1 MSKLLRLKSLTL
13 VNFKGMSNQ
22 TITFGNGVTAISGR
36 NGTGKTTIAD
46 GFAWLLWGKDS
57 EGNSDSKF
65 GIKTND
71 ADGNYIPDLEHEVA
85 GTFDAIDTTTG
96 ETTTVE
102 LRRVYVEEWQTQKGS
117 TERTLKGHHTDYFY
131 NGVPLKTKTEYDAK
145 VAALIPEDLFKVIT
159 DPYYFL
165 TLHWKAQREYLL
177 KMAGT
182 ISDTD
187 IAANRTEFSELLRR
201 VTGKSMEE
209 YKKEIAARRGKI
221 EAQLDKIPTRKD
233 EVTRNTPVAPDYAAL
248 EAEKKQI
255 QADLADIDAAATSA
269 AEANRVAYEKAARI
283 QRDIN
288 TKKTAQNQALYN
300 AKEAARKAAYEANR
314 VADDAARDLA
324 QVEKEE
330 ASEANTY
337 AREKAALTASI
348 STEKRR
354 KEDAERQVAA
364 LRVRW
369 EAVNNEQ
376 YQEKTYQAAGQLV
389 CPIFGHACADP
400 SAVSRHQCDA
410 AAAAEAFKKN
420 EDAARAAFIENQTAR
435 LDSMDAE
442 GRELNR
448 QIERHAAEITRLN
461 GELTTLEETHAK
473 AVQDYAAKKE
483 GLKKT
488 ISDNP
493 RVSTEPNIDP
503 QTLPDWLA
511 LQKQI
516 DQLTAD
522 LTAATA
528 PAQQTTAADHA
539 TRRAQLNARLS
550 GIDQKLG
557 LRSTI
562 EANERRI
569 VELDKEAATLA
580 QEKAALQ
587 IEEYLIDDFVKDRM
601 AEVER
606 RVNGLF
612 DGVEF
617 RMYKNLVNGEKEPD
631 CVAYIGGVRYQDKNH
646 AGQINAG
653 LAVINALCAFHGVNA
668 PIFVDNAESV
678 NTFIPVNS
686 QLVTLSVSTED
697 SLQVNH
703 YYSQT

>member
-1 MSKLLRLKSLTL
+1 MSKKLKIKSLTL
-13 VNFKGMSNQ
+13 VNFKGMRNV
-22 TITFGNGVTAISGR
+22 TVDFGDGVTAISGR

-57 EGNSDSKF
+57 EGNSDTKF

-71 ADGNYIPDLEHEVA
+71 ENGNYIPDLEHEVS
-85 GTFDAIDTTTG
+85 GSFDAIDTETG
-96 ETTTVE
+96 EVTAVE
-102 LRRVYVEEWQTQKGS
+102 LRRVYVEEWQTPKGS
-117 TERTLKGHHTDYFY
+117 TERILKGHHTDYFY

-177 KMAGT
+177 RMAGT
-182 ISDTD
+182 ISDSD
-187 IAANRTEFSELLRR
+187 IAANRAEFAELLRR

-209 YKKEIAARRGKI
+209 YKKEIAARRAKI
-221 EAQLDKIPTRKD
+221 EAQLEKIPTRKD

-248 EAEKKQI
+248 EAEKVQI

-269 AEANRVAYEKAARI
+269 AEANRVAYERAARI
-283 QRDIN
+283 QGDIN
-288 TKKTAQNQALYN
+288 AKRTEQNQIIYN
-300 AKEAARKAAYEANR
+300 AKESARKAAYETNR

-324 QVEKEE
+324 QVEQ
-330 ASEANTY
+330 SEANETNY
-337 AREKAALTASI
+337 YNREKAVITASI
-348 STEKRR
+348 ATEKRR
-354 KEDAERQVAA
+354 KEEAEREVAA
-364 LRVRW
+364 LRTRW
-369 EAVNNEQ
+369 DAVNNEQ
-376 YQEKTYQAAGQLV
+376 FQEKTYQAAGPLL
-389 CPIFGHACADP
+389 CPIFGHQCADP
-400 SAVSRHQCDA
+400 SAVNRHQCDA
-410 AAAAEAFKKN
+410 AAAAEAFKKRQDD
-420 EDAARAAFIENQTAR
+420 ERAAFYANQTAR
-435 LDSMDAE
+435 LDAMDIEGQELNKRIAQHDAE
-442 GRELNR
+442 IARLM
-448 QIERHAAEITRLN
+448 QDAA
-461 GELTTLEETHAK
+461 TLDAKHAK
-473 AVQDYAAKKE
+473 SVQDYATKKE
-483 GLKKT
+483 ALKKV
-488 ISDNP
+488 IADNP
-493 RVSTEPNIDP
+493 RVSTDP
-503 QTLPDWLA
+503 QIDTQALPGWAA
-511 LQKQI
+511 LQQEI
-516 DQLTAD
+516 DRLTAD

-528 PAQQTTAADHA
+528 PAYGMETAYPSAKK
-539 TRRAQLNARLS
+539 AQLNARLS
-550 GIDQKLG
+550 EIDQKLG

-580 QEKAALQ
+580 QEKAGLQ
-587 IEEYLIDDFVKDRM
+587 IEEDLIDDFVKDRM

-653 LAVINALCAFHGVNA
+653 LAVINALCAFHGVTA

-686 QLVTLSVSTED
+686 QLITLSVSTED

-703 YYSQT
+703 Y

>member
-1 MSKLLRLKSLTL
+1 MSKKLKIKSLTL
-13 VNFKGMSNQ
+13 VNFKGMRNV
-22 TITFGNGVTAISGR
+22 TVDFGDGVTAISGR

-57 EGNSDSKF
+57 EGNSDTKF

-71 ADGNYIPDLEHEVA
+71 ENGNYIPDLEHEVS
-85 GTFDAIDTTTG
+85 GSFDAIDTETG
-96 ETTTVE
+96 EVTAVE
-102 LRRVYVEEWQTQKGS
+102 LRRVYVEEWQTPKGS
-117 TERTLKGHHTDYFY
+117 TERILKGHHTDYFY

-177 KMAGT
+177 RMAGT
-182 ISDTD
+182 ISDSD
-187 IAANRTEFSELLRR
+187 IAANRAEFAELLRR

-209 YKKEIAARRGKI
+209 YKKEIAARRAKI
-221 EAQLDKIPTRKD
+221 EAQLEKIPTRKD

-248 EAEKKQI
+248 EAEKVQI

-269 AEANRVAYEKAARI
+269 AEANRVAYERAARI
-283 QRDIN
+283 QGDIN
-288 TKKTAQNQALYN
+288 AKRTEQNQIIYN
-300 AKEAARKAAYEANR
+300 AKESARKAAYETNR

-324 QVEKEE
+324 QVEQ
-330 ASEANTY
+330 SEANETNY
-337 AREKAALTASI
+337 YNREKAVITASI
-348 STEKRR
+348 ATEKRR
-354 KEDAERQVAA
+354 KEEAEREVAA
-364 LRVRW
+364 LRTRW
-369 EAVNNEQ
+369 DAVNNEQ
-376 YQEKTYQAAGQLV
+376 FQEKTYQAAGPLL
-389 CPIFGHACADP
+389 CPIFGHQCADS
-400 SAVSRHQCDA
+400 SAVNRHQCDA
-410 AAAAEAFKKN
+410 AAAAEAFKKRQDD
-420 EDAARAAFIENQTAR
+420 ERAAFYANQTAR
-435 LDSMDAE
+435 LDAMDIEGQELNKRIAQHDAE
-442 GRELNR
+442 IARLT
-448 QIERHAAEITRLN
+448 QDAA
-461 GELTTLEETHAK
+461 TLDAKHAK
-473 AVQDYAAKKE
+473 SVQDYATKKE
-483 GLKKT
+483 ALKKV
-488 ISDNP
+488 IADNP
-493 RVSTEPNIDP
+493 RVSTDPQIDT
-503 QTLPDWLA
+503 QTLPGWVA
-511 LQKQI
+511 LQQEI
-516 DQLTAD
+516 DRLTAD

-528 PAQQTTAADHA
+528 PEQQTATADHA
-539 TRRAQLNARLS
+539 TKKAQLNARLS

-569 VELDKEAATLA
+569 VELDTEAATLA
-580 QEKAALQ
+580 QEKAGLQ
-587 IEEYLIDDFVKDRM
+587 IEEDLIDDFVKDRM

-653 LAVINALCAFHGVNA
+653 LAVINALCAFHGVTA

-686 QLVTLSVSTED
+686 QLITLSVSTED

-703 YYSQT
+703 Y

>member
-1 MSKLLRLKSLTL
+1 MSKQLRIKSLTL
-13 VNFKGMSNQ
+13 VNFKGMRNV
-22 TITFGNGVTAISGR
+22 TVDFGDGVTAISGR

-57 EGNSDSKF
+57 EGNSDTKF

-71 ADGNYIPDLEHEVA
+71 ENGNYIPDLEHEVS
-85 GTFDAIDTTTG
+85 GSFDAIDTETG
-96 ETTTVE
+96 EVTAVE
-102 LRRVYVEEWQTQKGS
+102 LRRVYVEEWQTPKGS
-117 TERTLKGHHTDYFY
+117 TERILKGHHTDYFY

-177 KMAGT
+177 RMAGT
-182 ISDTD
+182 ISDSD
-187 IAANRTEFSELLRR
+187 IAANRAEFAELLRR

-209 YKKEIAARRGKI
+209 YKKEIAARRTKI
-221 EAQLDKIPTRKD
+221 EAQLEKIPTRKD

-248 EAEKKQI
+248 EAEKAQI

-269 AEANRVAYEKAARI
+269 AEANRVAYERAARI
-283 QRDIN
+283 QGDIN
-288 TKKTAQNQALYN
+288 AKRTEQNQIIYN
-300 AKEAARKAAYEANR
+300 AKESARKAAYETNR
-314 VADDAARDLA
+314 AADDAARDLA
-324 QVEKEE
+324 QVEQ
-330 ASEANTY
+330 SEANETNY
-337 AREKAALTASI
+337 YNREKAVITATI
-348 STEKRR
+348 ATEKRR
-354 KEDAERQVAA
+354 KEEAEREVAA
-364 LRVRW
+364 LRTRW
-369 EAVNNEQ
+369 DAVNNEQ
-376 YQEKTYQAAGQLV
+376 FQEKTYQAAGPLL
-389 CPIFGHACADP
+389 CPIFGHQCADP
-400 SAVSRHQCDA
+400 SAVNRHQCDA
-410 AAAAEAFKKN
+410 AAAAEAFKKRQDD
-420 EDAARAAFIENQTAR
+420 ERAAFYANQTAR
-435 LDSMDAE
+435 LDAMDIEGQELNKRIAQHDAE
-442 GRELNR
+442 IARLT
-448 QIERHAAEITRLN
+448 QDAA
-461 GELTTLEETHAK
+461 TLETKHTE
-473 AVQDYAAKKE
+473 AVQDYATKKE
-483 GLKKT
+483 ALKKV
-488 ISDNP
+488 IADNP
-493 RVSTEPNIDP
+493 RVSTDPQIDT
-503 QTLPDWLA
+503 QTLPGWVA
-511 LQKQI
+511 LQQEI
-516 DQLTAD
+516 DRLTAD

-528 PAQQTTAADHA
+528 PAYGMGTAYPSAKK
-539 TRRAQLNARLS
+539 AQLNARLS
-550 GIDQKLG
+550 EIDQKLG

-580 QEKAALQ
+580 QEKAGLQ
-587 IEEYLIDDFVKDRM
+587 IEEGLIDDFVKDRM

-653 LAVINALCAFHGVNA
+653 LAVINALCAFHGVTA

-686 QLVTLSVSTED
+686 QLITLSVSTED

-703 YYSQT
+703 Y

>member
-1 MSKLLRLKSLTL
+1 MSKKLKIKSLTL
-13 VNFKGMSNQ
+13 VNFKGMRNV
-22 TITFGNGVTAISGR
+22 TVDFGDGVTAISGR

-57 EGNSDSKF
+57 EGNSDTKF

-71 ADGNYIPDLEHEVA
+71 ENGNYIPDLEHEVS
-85 GTFDAIDTTTG
+85 GSFDAIDTETG
-96 ETTTVE
+96 EVTTVE
-102 LRRVYVEEWQTQKGS
+102 LRRVYVEEWQTPKGS
-117 TERTLKGHHTDYFY
+117 TERILKGHHTDYFY

-177 KMAGT
+177 RMAGT
-182 ISDTD
+182 ISDSD
-187 IAANRTEFSELLRR
+187 IAANRAEFAELLRR

-209 YKKEIAARRGKI
+209 YKKEIAARRTKI
-221 EAQLDKIPTRKD
+221 EAQLEKIPTRKD

-248 EAEKKQI
+248 EAEKAQI

-269 AEANRVAYEKAARI
+269 AEANRVAYERAARI
-283 QRDIN
+283 QGDIN
-288 TKKTAQNQALYN
+288 AKRTEQNQIIYN
-300 AKEAARKAAYEANR
+300 AKESARKAAYETNR
-314 VADDAARDLA
+314 AADDAARDLA
-324 QVEKEE
+324 QVEQ
-330 ASEANTY
+330 SEANETNY
-337 AREKAALTASI
+337 YNREKAVITATI
-348 STEKRR
+348 ATEKRR
-354 KEDAERQVAA
+354 KEEAEREVAA
-364 LRVRW
+364 LRTRW
-369 EAVNNEQ
+369 DAVNNEQ
-376 YQEKTYQAAGQLV
+376 FQEKTYQAAGPLL
-389 CPIFGHACADP
+389 CPIFGHQCADP
-400 SAVSRHQCDA
+400 SAVNRHQCDA
-410 AAAAEAFKKN
+410 AAAAEAFKKRQDD
-420 EDAARAAFIENQTAR
+420 ERAAFYANQTAR
-435 LDSMDAE
+435 LDAMDIEGQELNKRIAQHDAE
-442 GRELNR
+442 IARLT
-448 QIERHAAEITRLN
+448 QDAA
-461 GELTTLEETHAK
+461 TLETKHTE
-473 AVQDYAAKKE
+473 AVQDYATKKE
-483 GLKKT
+483 ALKKV
-488 ISDNP
+488 IADNP
-493 RVSTEPNIDP
+493 RVSTDPQIDT
-503 QTLPDWLA
+503 QTLPGWVA
-511 LQKQI
+511 LQQEI
-516 DQLTAD
+516 DRLTAD

-528 PAQQTTAADHA
+528 PAYGMETAYPSAKK
-539 TRRAQLNARLS
+539 AQLNARLS
-550 GIDQKLG
+550 EIDQKLG

-580 QEKAALQ
+580 QEKAGLQ
-587 IEEYLIDDFVKDRM
+587 IEEGLIDDFVKDRM

-653 LAVINALCAFHGVNA
+653 LAVINALCAFHGVTA

-686 QLVTLSVSTED
+686 QLITLSVSTED

-703 YYSQT
+703 Y

>member
-1 MSKLLRLKSLTL
+1 MSKKLKIKSLTL
-13 VNFKGMSNQ
+13 VNFKGMRNV
-22 TITFGNGVTAISGR
+22 TVDFGDGVTAISGR

-57 EGNSDSKF
+57 EGNSDTKF

-71 ADGNYIPDLEHEVA
+71 ENGNYIPDLEHEVS
-85 GTFDAIDTTTG
+85 GSFDAIDTETG
-96 ETTTVE
+96 EVTAVE
-102 LRRVYVEEWQTQKGS
+102 LRRVYVEEWQTPKGS
-117 TERTLKGHHTDYFY
+117 TERILKGHHTDYFY

-177 KMAGT
+177 RMAGT
-182 ISDTD
+182 ISDSD
-187 IAANRTEFSELLRR
+187 IAANRAEFAELLRR

-209 YKKEIAARRGKI
+209 YKKEIAARRTKI
-221 EAQLDKIPTRKD
+221 EAQLEKIPTRKD

-248 EAEKKQI
+248 EAEKAQI

-269 AEANRVAYEKAARI
+269 AEANRVAYERAARI
-283 QRDIN
+283 QGDIN
-288 TKKTAQNQALYN
+288 AKRTDQNQIIYN
-300 AKEAARKAAYEANR
+300 AKESARKAAYETNR

-324 QVEKEE
+324 QVEQ
-330 ASEANTY
+330 SEANETNY
-337 AREKAALTASI
+337 YNREKAVITASI
-348 STEKRR
+348 ATEKRR
-354 KEDAERQVAA
+354 KEEAEREVAA
-364 LRVRW
+364 LRTRW
-369 EAVNNEQ
+369 DAVNNEQ
-376 YQEKTYQAAGQLV
+376 FQEKTYQAAGPLL
-389 CPIFGHACADP
+389 CPIFGHQCADP
-400 SAVSRHQCDA
+400 SAVNRHQCDA
-410 AAAAEAFKKN
+410 AAAAEAFKKRQDD
-420 EDAARAAFIENQTAR
+420 ERAAFYANQTAR
-435 LDSMDAE
+435 LDAMDIEGQELNKRIAQHDAE
-442 GRELNR
+442 IARLT
-448 QIERHAAEITRLN
+448 QDAA
-461 GELTTLEETHAK
+461 TLETKHTD
-473 AVQDYAAKKE
+473 AVQDYATKKE
-483 GLKKT
+483 ALKKV
-488 ISDNP
+488 IADNP
-493 RVSTEPNIDP
+493 RVSTDPQIDT
-503 QTLPDWLA
+503 QTLPGWVA
-511 LQKQI
+511 LQQEI
-516 DQLTAD
+516 DRLTAD

-528 PAQQTTAADHA
+528 PAYGMETAYPSAKK
-539 TRRAQLNARLS
+539 TQLNGRLS
-550 GIDQKLG
+550 EIDQKLG

-580 QEKAALQ
+580 QEKAGLQ
-587 IEEYLIDDFVKDRM
+587 IEEDLIDDFVKDRM

-653 LAVINALCAFHGVNA
+653 LAVINALCAFHGVTA

-686 QLVTLSVSTED
+686 QLITLSVSTED

-703 YYSQT
+703 Y

>member
-1 MSKLLRLKSLTL
+1 MSKKLKIKSLTL
-13 VNFKGMSNQ
+13 VNFKGMRNV
-22 TITFGNGVTAISGR
+22 TVDFGDGVTAISGR

-57 EGNSDSKF
+57 EGNSDTKF

-71 ADGNYIPDLEHEVA
+71 ENGNYIPDLEHEVS
-85 GTFDAIDTTTG
+85 GSFDAIDTETG
-96 ETTTVE
+96 EVTAVE
-102 LRRVYVEEWQTQKGS
+102 LRRVYVEEWQTPKGS
-117 TERTLKGHHTDYFY
+117 TERILKGHHTDYFY

-177 KMAGT
+177 RMAGT
-182 ISDTD
+182 ISDSD
-187 IAANRTEFSELLRR
+187 IAANRAEFAELLRR

-209 YKKEIAARRGKI
+209 YKKEIAARRAKI
-221 EAQLDKIPTRKD
+221 EVQLEKIPTRKD

-248 EAEKKQI
+248 EAEKTQI

-269 AEANRVAYEKAARI
+269 AEANRVAYERAARI
-283 QRDIN
+283 QGDIN
-288 TKKTAQNQALYN
+288 AKRTEQNQIIYN
-300 AKEAARKAAYEANR
+300 AKESARKAAYETNR
-314 VADDAARDLA
+314 AADDAARDLA
-324 QVEKEE
+324 QVEQSEANETNYYNREKAVITASIATEQRRKEE
-330 ASEANTY
+330 AE
-337 AREKAALTASI
+337 RE
-348 STEKRR
+348 
-354 KEDAERQVAA
+354 VAA
-364 LRVRW
+364 LRTRW
-369 EAVNNEQ
+369 DAVNNEQ
-376 YQEKTYQAAGQLV
+376 FQEKTYQAAGPLL
-389 CPIFGHACADP
+389 CPIFGHQCADS
-400 SAVSRHQCDA
+400 SAVNRHQCDA
-410 AAAAEAFKKN
+410 AAAAEAFKKRQDD
-420 EDAARAAFIENQTAR
+420 ERAAFYANQTAR
-435 LDSMDAE
+435 LDAMDIE
-442 GRELNR
+442 GQELNKR
-448 QIERHAAEITRLN
+448 IAQHNAEIARL
-461 GELTTLEETHAK
+461 TQDAATLETKHTD
-473 AVQDYAAKKE
+473 AVKDYATKKE
-483 GLKKT
+483 ALKKV
-488 ISDNP
+488 IADNP
-493 RVSTEPNIDP
+493 RVSTDPQIDT
-503 QTLPDWLA
+503 QTLPGWVA
-511 LQKQI
+511 LQQEI
-516 DQLTAD
+516 DRLTAD

-528 PAQQTTAADHA
+528 PAYGMETAYPSAKK
-539 TRRAQLNARLS
+539 AQLNTRLS
-550 GIDQKLG
+550 EIDQKLG

-580 QEKAALQ
+580 QEKAGLQ
-587 IEEYLIDDFVKDRM
+587 IEEDLIDDFVKDRM

-653 LAVINALCAFHGVNA
+653 LAVINALCAFHGVTA

-686 QLVTLSVSTED
+686 QLITLSVSTED

-703 YYSQT
+703 Y

>member
-1 MSKLLRLKSLTL
+1 MSKKLKIKSLTL
-13 VNFKGMSNQ
+13 VNFKGMRNV
-22 TITFGNGVTAISGR
+22 TVGFGDGVTAISGR

-57 EGNSDSKF
+57 EGNSDTKF

-71 ADGNYIPDLEHEVA
+71 ENGNYIPDLEHEVS
-85 GTFDAIDTTTG
+85 GSFDAIDTETG
-96 ETTTVE
+96 EVTAVE
-102 LRRVYVEEWQTQKGS
+102 LRRVYVEEWQTPKGS
-117 TERTLKGHHTDYFY
+117 TERILKGHHTDYFY

-177 KMAGT
+177 RMAGT
-182 ISDTD
+182 ISDSD
-187 IAANRTEFSELLRR
+187 IAANRAEFAELLRR

-209 YKKEIAARRGKI
+209 YKKEIAARRAKI
-221 EAQLDKIPTRKD
+221 EAQLEKIPTRKD

-248 EAEKKQI
+248 EAEKTQI

-269 AEANRVAYEKAARI
+269 AEANRVAYERAAKI
-283 QRDIN
+283 QSDIN
-288 TKKTAQNQALYN
+288 EIKGKMADIHYKAVT
-300 AKEAARKAAYEANR
+300 AARKVAYETNR
-314 VADDAARDLA
+314 AADDAARDLA
-324 QVEKEE
+324 QVEQ
-330 ASEANTY
+330 SETNETNY
-337 AREKAALTASI
+337 YNREKSVITASI
-348 STEKRR
+348 ATEKRR
-354 KEDAERQVAA
+354 KEEAEREVAA
-364 LRVRW
+364 LRTRW
-369 EAVNNEQ
+369 DAVNNEQ
-376 YQEKTYQAAGQLV
+376 FQEKAYQAAGPLL
-389 CPIFGHACADP
+389 CPIFGHQCADL
-400 SAVSRHQCDA
+400 SAVNRHQCDA
-410 AAAAEAFKKN
+410 VAAAEAFKKHQDD
-420 EDAARAAFIENQTAR
+420 ERAAFYANQTAR
-435 LDSMDAE
+435 LDAMDVEGQELNKRIAQHDAE
-442 GRELNR
+442 
-448 QIERHAAEITRLN
+448 IARLTQDA
-461 GELTTLEETHAK
+461 TTLDTKHAQ
-473 AVQDYAAKKE
+473 ALQDYAAKKE
-483 GLKKT
+483 ALKKV
-488 ISDNP
+488 IADSP
-493 RVSTEPNIDP
+493 RVSTDPQIDP
-503 QTLPDWLA
+503 KTLPDWVA
-511 LQKQI
+511 LQQEI
-516 DQLTAD
+516 DRLTAD
-522 LTAATA
+522 LIAATS
-528 PAQQTTAADHA
+528 PAQQTATADHA
-539 TRRAQLNARLS
+539 TRKVQLNARLS

-580 QEKAALQ
+580 QEKAGLQ
-587 IEEYLIDDFVKDRM
+587 IEEDLIDDFVKDRM

-653 LAVINALCAFHGVNA
+653 LAVINALCAFHGVTA

-703 YYSQT
+703 Y

>member
-1 MSKLLRLKSLTL
+1 MSKQLRIKSLTL
-13 VNFKGMSNQ
+13 INFKGLRNV
-22 TITFGNGVTAISGR
+22 TVDFGDGVTAISGR

-57 EGNSDSKF
+57 EGNSDTKF

-71 ADGNYIPDLEHEVA
+71 AAGNYIPDLDHEVA
-85 GTFDAIDTTTG
+85 GAFDVIDTETG
-96 ETTTVE
+96 ETASVE
-102 LRRVYVEEWQTQKGS
+102 LRRVYVEEWQTPKGS

-182 ISDTD
+182 ISDSD
-187 IAANRTEFSELLRR
+187 IAANRAEFADLLHR

-209 YKKEIAARRGKI
+209 YKKEITARRAKI
-221 EAQLDKIPTRKD
+221 EAQLEKIPTRKD

-248 EAEKKQI
+248 ESEKAEI
-255 QADLADIDAAATSA
+255 QAELADIDAAATSA

-283 QRDIN
+283 QGEIN
-288 TKKTAQNQALYN
+288 AKKTAQNQTLYN
-300 AKEAARKAAYEANR
+300 AKEAARKAAYEANS
-314 VADDAARDLA
+314 VADEATRGLA
-324 QVEKEE
+324 QVEQSRNNET
-330 ASEANTY
+330 SYYN
-337 AREKAALTASI
+337 REKSALNSAI
-348 STEKRR
+348 ATERRR
-354 KEDAERQVAA
+354 KEDAERQVAE
-364 LRVRW
+364 LRTRW
-369 EAVNNEQ
+369 DAVNNEQ
-376 YQEKTYQAAGQLV
+376 FQEKTYQAEGQLI
-389 CPIFGHACADP
+389 CPIFQHPCADP
-400 SAVSRHQCDA
+400 SAVSRHQCNA
-410 AAAAEAFKKN
+410 AAAAEAFRKN
-420 EDAARAAFIENQTAR
+420 QDEARAAFYANQTAR
-435 LDSMDAE
+435 LDAMDAE
-442 GRELNR
+442 GQELNKR
-448 QIERHAAEITRLN
+448 IAQHDAEITRLT
-461 GELTTLEETHAK
+461 EQLAALETKHAH
-473 AVQDYAAKKE
+473 ALQDYESKAA

-488 ISDNP
+488 IAENP
-493 RVSTEPNIDP
+493 RVSTNPEIDP
-503 QTLPDWLA
+503 ATLPVWVE
-511 LQKQI
+511 LQKEI
-516 DQLTAD
+516 DGLTAE
-522 LTAATA
+522 LATATA
-528 PAQQTTAADHA
+528 PAQQTATANHA
-539 TRRAQLNARLS
+539 TRKAQLNARLS
-550 GIDQKLG
+550 AIDQKLG

-569 VELDKEAATLA
+569 KELDAEAATLA
-580 QEKAALQ
+580 QEKASLQ
-587 IEEYLIDDFVKDRM
+587 IEEDLIDDFVKDRM

-653 LAVINALCAFHGVNA
+653 LAVINALCAFHGVAA

-686 QLVTLSVSTED
+686 QLITLSVSTED
-697 SLQVNH
+697 ELQINH
-703 YYSQT
+703 F

>member
-1 MSKLLRLKSLTL
+1 MSKKLKIKSLTL
-13 VNFKGMSNQ
+13 VNFKGMRNV
-22 TITFGNGVTAISGR
+22 TVDFGDGVTAISGR

-57 EGNSDSKF
+57 EGNSDTKF

-71 ADGNYIPDLEHEVA
+71 ENGNYIPDLEHEVS
-85 GTFDAIDTTTG
+85 GSFDAIDTETG
-96 ETTTVE
+96 EVTAVE
-102 LRRVYVEEWQTQKGS
+102 LRRVYVEEWQTPKGS
-117 TERTLKGHHTDYFY
+117 TERIIKGHHTDYFY

-177 KMAGT
+177 RMAGT
-182 ISDTD
+182 ISDSD
-187 IAANRTEFSELLRR
+187 IAANRAEFAELLRR

-209 YKKEIAARRGKI
+209 YKKEIAARRAKI
-221 EAQLDKIPTRKD
+221 EAQLEKIPTRKD

-248 EAEKKQI
+248 EAEKVQI

-269 AEANRVAYEKAARI
+269 AEANRVAYERAARI
-283 QRDIN
+283 QGDIN
-288 TKKTAQNQALYN
+288 AKRTEQNQIIYN
-300 AKEAARKAAYEANR
+300 AKESACKAAYETNR

-324 QVEKEE
+324 QVEQ
-330 ASEANTY
+330 SEANETNY
-337 AREKAALTASI
+337 YNREKAVITASI
-348 STEKRR
+348 ATEKRR
-354 KEDAERQVAA
+354 KEVAEREVAA
-364 LRVRW
+364 LRTRW
-369 EAVNNEQ
+369 DAVNNEQ
-376 YQEKTYQAAGQLV
+376 FQEKTYQAAGPLL
-389 CPIFGHACADP
+389 CPIFGHQCADP
-400 SAVSRHQCDA
+400 SAVNRHQCDA
-410 AAAAEAFKKN
+410 AAAAEAFKKRQDD
-420 EDAARAAFIENQTAR
+420 ERAAFYANQTAR
-435 LDSMDAE
+435 LDAMDIE
-442 GRELNR
+442 GQELNKR
-448 QIERHAAEITRLN
+448 IAQHNAEIARL
-461 GELTTLEETHAK
+461 TQDAATLETKHTD
-473 AVQDYAAKKE
+473 AVQDYATKKE
-483 GLKKT
+483 ALKKV
-488 ISDNP
+488 IADNP
-493 RVSTEPNIDP
+493 RVSTDPQIDT
-503 QTLPDWLA
+503 QTLPGWVA
-511 LQKQI
+511 LQQEI
-516 DQLTAD
+516 DRLTAD

-528 PAQQTTAADHA
+528 PEQQTATADHA
-539 TRRAQLNARLS
+539 TKKAQLNGRLS

-580 QEKAALQ
+580 QEKAGLQ
-587 IEEYLIDDFVKDRM
+587 IEEDLIDDFVKDRM

-653 LAVINALCAFHGVNA
+653 LAVINALCAFHGVTA

-686 QLVTLSVSTED
+686 QLITLSVSTED

-703 YYSQT
+703 Y

>member
-13 VNFKGMSNQ
+13 INFKGMRNQ

-102 LRRVYVEEWQTQKGS
+102 LRRVYVEEWQTPKGS

-187 IAANRTEFSELLRR
+187 IAANRAEFSELLRR

-288 TKKTAQNQALYN
+288 IKKTAQNQTLYN

-376 YQEKTYQAAGQLV
+376 YQEKTYQAAGQLI

-400 SAVSRHQCDA
+400 SAVTRHQCDA

-442 GRELNR
+442 GQELNK

-473 AVQDYAAKKE
+473 AVQDYATKKE

-488 ISDNP
+488 IADNP

-528 PAQQTTAADHA
+528 PAQQTTTADHA

-587 IEEYLIDDFVKDRM
+587 IEEDLIDDFVKDRM

-703 YYSQT
+703 Y